1 MTAPFLLTYAARRAA
16 QAGLALALLAAP
28 AAGRAGALPPGH
40 YAGGAAHAQPA
51 ALPPLP
57 PDRTLPLP
65 ARRPDAARLR
75 ELRGQREFR
84 YVEAAAE
91 TGFWDNFWARIWR
104 WLDGLRGTRTGRV
117 AWNWVFYL
125 ALAGILGFAVLKL
138 LQVDLARAFGRAPR
152 RAGLPYDL
160 LSEDIHAVDFPAR
173 LAEAEAAGNLRL
185 AARLGYLE
193 VLKHLSDGGRLDWQP
208 DKTNRAY
215 LAELPAGALREAFRE
230 CTRQFEYVWY
240 GELPLSAALYQQ
252 VRRAQRGV
260 AAASTATAVPA

>member
-1 MTAPFLLTYAARRAA
+1 MVDLTFARRCAARL
-16 QAGLALALLAAP
+16 GLALALLAAP
-28 AAGRAGALPPGH
+28 AAGAGPLGPVPAAAPGR
-40 YAGGAAHAQPA
+40 PA

-57 PDRTLPLP
+57 PDHTLPLP
-65 ARRPDAARLR
+65 ARRPDDARLR

-91 TGFWDNFWARIWR
+91 TGFWDHFWARVWR
-104 WLDGLRGTRTGRV
+104 WLHALRGTRTGRL
-117 AWNWVFYL
+117 AGNWVFYL
-125 ALAGILGFAVLKL
+125 ALAGVLGFAVLKL

-160 LSEDIHAVDFPAR
+160 LSEDIHTVDFPAR

-215 LAELPAGALREAFRE
+215 LAELPAGPLREAFRE
-230 CTRQFEYVWY
+230 STRQFEYVWY
-240 GELPLSAALYQQ
+240 GELPLGPALYREVRAAQRAVAALSTSAAQ
-252 VRRAQRGV
+252 
-260 AAASTATAVPA
+260 PA